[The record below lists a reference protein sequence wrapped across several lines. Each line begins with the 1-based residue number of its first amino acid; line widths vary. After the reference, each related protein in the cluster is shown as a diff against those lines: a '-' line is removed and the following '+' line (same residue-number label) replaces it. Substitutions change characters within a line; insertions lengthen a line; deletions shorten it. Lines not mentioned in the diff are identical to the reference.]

1 MGAIF
6 TDPTT
11 ARHRE
16 YVDTIIIPV
25 RGMSGWTLYC
35 TSRFTCSQ
43 YLVRFPYKERVPTS
57 EADLAMGLVD
67 GLVFQVGRGYMAKF
81 LCALIHDTT
90 GEGDH
95 QEYVRK
101 LAKEGVSQ
109 AYRLSHEQTFRVDG
123 MSPGELVMFMLH
135 TLLASGED

>member
-6 TDPTT
+6 TDPAT

-16 YVDTIIIPV
+16 FVDTIIIPV

-43 YLVRFPYKERVPTS
+43 YLVRFPYVERVPS
-57 EADLAMGLVD
+57 HEADIARGLID
-67 GLVFQVGRGYMAKF
+67 GLLFQVGRGYMTKF
-81 LCALIHDTT
+81 LCALIYDTK

-95 QEYVRK
+95 QEFIRK
-101 LAKEGVSQ
+101 LAKENVNQS
-109 AYRLSHEQTFRVDG
+109 YRLSNEQTFKVDE
-123 MSPGELVMFMLH
+123 MSPGELTMFMLH

>member
-1 MGAIF
+1 
-6 TDPTT
+6 
-11 ARHRE
+11 
-16 YVDTIIIPV
+16 
-25 RGMSGWTLYC
+25 
-35 TSRFTCSQ
+35 
-43 YLVRFPYKERVPTS
+43 
-57 EADLAMGLVD
+57 MGLVD

-109 AYRLSHEQTFRVDG
+109 TYRLSHEQIFRVDG

>member
-1 MGAIF
+1 
-6 TDPTT
+6 
-11 ARHRE
+11 
-16 YVDTIIIPV
+16 
-25 RGMSGWTLYC
+25 
-35 TSRFTCSQ
+35 
-43 YLVRFPYKERVPTS
+43 
-57 EADLAMGLVD
+57 MGLID

-109 AYRLSHEQTFRVDG
+109 TYRLSHEQTFRVDG